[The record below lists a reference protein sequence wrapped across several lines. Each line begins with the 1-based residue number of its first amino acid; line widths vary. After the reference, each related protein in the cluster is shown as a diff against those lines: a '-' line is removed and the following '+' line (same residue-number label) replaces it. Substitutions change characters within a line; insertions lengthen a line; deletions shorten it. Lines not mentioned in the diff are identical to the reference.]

1 MYFTKEMFFK
11 MLQNLQKNTRVLES
25 VFNEVKL
32 ATLLKKTPT
41 QVFSCEFSKLLRATF
56 L

>member
-1 MYFTKEMFFK
+1 MFYK
-11 MLQNLQKNTRVLES
+11 RDVLQNVPKFAEKTRVLES

-32 ATLLKKTPT
+32 ANLLKKTPT